1 MIKKWVRILGLG
13 IGLTIFLSQIYQ
25 SILSIS
31 TLSLR
36 MDWGWII
43 LGFLAMVLLIALQIF
58 IWKQILNAMEIPL
71 EYLQIARG
79 YTLSLIPRYIPGS
92 VWGYLNRSEWLNE
105 QYHIPISQGNVSSLL
120 EVLQVI
126 LTAFMALFIFAGV
139 LSGFSFWRFSLVLFL
154 VLLLPIL
161 VWKILSLPSIVR
173 NRWIPFKMRLS
184 NWLIAVYS
192 GVIQWVLLGLS
203 TISLLFG
210 VQGVFPFENLTLQKG
225 ALVSFCYTSSWLA
238 GFFVLFIPGGM
249 GIRELSLSF
258 FLMHLVN
265 VPAGSS
271 TWIAVLSR
279 LLYSLAELTWIFLSL
294 LLKSSPRSASI
305 KKG

>member
-13 IGLTIFLSQIYQ
+13 IGLTIFLFQIYQ

-31 TLSLR
+31 ALSIR
-36 MDWGWII
+36 IDWEWISF
-43 LGFLAMVLLIALQIF
+43 GFLAMFLLIALQIF

-92 VWGYLNRSEWLNE
+92 VWGYLNRSGWLNE
-105 QYHIPISQGNVSSLL
+105 QYHVPVSQGNVSSLL

-126 LTAFMALFIFAGV
+126 LTAFMALFLFTGV

-161 VWKILSLPSIVR
+161 VWKILSLPSILR
-173 NRWIPFKMRLS
+173 NKWIPFKIRLS

-192 GVIQWVLLGLS
+192 GLIQWVLLGLS

-210 VQGVFPFENLTLQKG
+210 IQGAFPFENLTLQKG
-225 ALVSFCYTSSWLA
+225 ALVSFSYTFSWLA
-238 GFFVLFIPGGM
+238 GFLVLFIPGGM
-249 GIRELSLSF
+249 GIRELSLSL
-258 FLMHLVN
+258 FLTYLVS

-279 LLYSLAELTWIFLSL
+279 LLYSLAELTWIFFPL
-294 LLKSSPRSASI
+294 LLKSSPRSESI
-305 KKG
+305 KKS

>member
-31 TLSLR
+31 ALSIR
-36 MDWGWII
+36 MDWGWIFF
-43 LGFLAMVLLIALQIF
+43 GFLAMFLLIALQIF
-58 IWKQILNAMEIPL
+58 IWKQILNAMGIPL
-71 EYLQIARG
+71 EYLQIARD

-92 VWGYLNRSEWLNE
+92 VWGYLNRSEWLND
-105 QYHIPISQGNVSSLL
+105 QYHVPVSQGNVSSLL

-126 LTAFMALFIFAGV
+126 LTAFMALFIFVGV

-173 NRWIPFKMRLS
+173 NRWISFKIHLS

-192 GVIQWVLLGLS
+192 GVIQWLLLGLS

-225 ALVSFCYTSSWLA
+225 ALVSFCYTTSWLA

-258 FLMHLVN
+258 FLTHLIN

-294 LLKSSPRSASI
+294 LLKSSPKSESI